1 MKGLFFLSLVLTI
14 VSSSRAVSSVIKP
27 YVALQAYD
35 LGTVDNAYRLSNL
48 RIGLKTDDDA
58 VELEAESITTDGMSE
73 EEVTKLTESEE
84 KFEFQAEVS
93 RLMDIIIN
101 SLYKQKEIFLRELI
115 SNASDALDKIRFL
128 SLSEDGILGEGE
140 NKKLEIRISF
150 DKEKKSFDSSRP
162 WRWYDKA
169 GFDTK
174 SGYSGSLWYYTVCG
188 SSSFWCGY

>member
-73 EEVTKLTESEE
+73 EEVAKLTESEE

-140 NKKLEIRISF
+140 KTQPACVRTELS
-150 DKEKKSFDSSRP
+150 
-162 WRWYDKA
+162 
-169 GFDTK
+169 
-174 SGYSGSLWYYTVCG
+174 
-188 SSSFWCGY
+188 

>member
-73 EEVTKLTESEE
+73 EEVAKLTESEE

-101 SLYKQKEIFLRELI
+101 SLYKQKKSLRELI

-140 NKKLEIRISF
+140 NKKLEIQLGF
-150 DKEKKSFDSSRP
+150 DKEK
-162 WRWYDKA
+162 
-169 GFDTK
+169 
-174 SGYSGSLWYYTVCG
+174 SLTLATVALV
-188 SSSFWCGY
+188 